1 MTYTLQIGNSD
12 DKLTQKEWSEFVEA
26 VNDLVKKFARKI
38 WFFGAPPNFAEWQ
51 NAAWVFA
58 ADNEDAGY
66 IRHKVGI
73 IRAMYQQ
80 DSVAWTVGETALV

>member
-1 MTYTLQIGNSD
+1 MITYTLQIGNSD

-38 WFFGAPPNFAEWQ
+38 W
-51 NAAWVFA
+51 
-58 ADNEDAGY
+58 DAGY
-66 IRHKVGI
+66 IRHKVEI

-80 DSVAWTVGETALV
+80 DSVAWTVGETAFV